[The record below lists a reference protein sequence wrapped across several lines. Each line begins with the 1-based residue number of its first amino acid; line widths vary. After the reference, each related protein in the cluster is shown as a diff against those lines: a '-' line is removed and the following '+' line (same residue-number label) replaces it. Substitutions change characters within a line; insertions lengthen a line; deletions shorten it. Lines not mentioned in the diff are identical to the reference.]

1 MTKHRVVLGILGL
14 ACVATPVA
22 LSAQPQ
28 GNDPVLA
35 SELYFEERGPNRR
48 ALWTADAMIARYPA
62 IFRAMR
68 AQALRDVRF
77 ADDECYPSLP
87 CHRTM
92 SDELAFAGTRL
103 LSTFSTTDQFLG
115 GAHGAFGVS
124 DGLYDL
130 RTNMQLRFG
139 DLFTSWSRAKPLVQA
154 KICEALRQVRE
165 NMEGIT
171 CPDADE
177 LAFGLSETGSI
188 PIGGPANGIEVQMS
202 DYALGSYAA
211 GRETLFILLDQPL
224 YDLIKPE
231 YRADFRVV
239 DRD

>member
-1 MTKHRVVLGILGL
+1 MAKLRVALGILGL

-68 AQALRDVRF
+68 AQALREVRF
-77 ADDECYPSLP
+77 ADDDCLPTLP

-92 SDELAFAGTRL
+92 TDEFVFAGSRL
-103 LSTFSTTDQFLG
+103 LSTFSTTDQYLG
-115 GAHGAFGVS
+115 GAHGAVGVS
-124 DGLYDL
+124 DGIYDL
-130 RTNMQLRFG
+130 RSNRRIRFSE
-139 DLFTSWSRAKPLVQA
+139 LFTNWGRAKPLIQA

-165 NMEGIT
+165 NMEGIE

-177 LAFGLSETGSI
+177 LAFGLSEAGSI
-188 PIGGPANGIEVQMS
+188 PIGGPASGFEVQMS

-211 GRETLFILLDQPL
+211 GRETLFIMLDRPLL
-224 YDLIKPE
+224 DLIKPE
-231 YRADFRVV
+231 YRVDFQV
-239 DRD
+239 DA